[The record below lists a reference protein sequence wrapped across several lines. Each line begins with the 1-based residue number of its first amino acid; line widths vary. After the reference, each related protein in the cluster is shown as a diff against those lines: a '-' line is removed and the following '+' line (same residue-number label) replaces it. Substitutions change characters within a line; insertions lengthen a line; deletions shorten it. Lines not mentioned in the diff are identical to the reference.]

1 MPVRVSGCERRQ
13 RGIIEATPSD
23 GGQLGE
29 ERGRSVLEQ
38 DVELLMETQGDIKYY
53 IK

>member
-1 MPVRVSGCERRQ
+1 MRVSGCERRQ

-38 DVELLMETQGDIKYY
+38 DVELLMETQENIKY
-53 IK
+53 

>member
-1 MPVRVSGCERRQ
+1 MRVSGCERRQ

-23 GGQLGE
+23 GGRLGE

-38 DVELLMETQGDIKYY
+38 DVELLMETQGNIKY
-53 IK
+53 